1 MRHQRFW
8 QLCFDL
14 GDFSMGAGSWFTRRG
29 AIASGRRAL
38 GFDGVEGPEVS
49 ARRLERSLVVD
60 ASVLIEQEPAGSP
73 RRDTR

>member
-1 MRHQRFW
+1 MLR
-8 QLCFDL
+8 
-14 GDFSMGAGSWFTRRG
+14 SRG
-29 AIASGRRAL
+29 FLHGRGLVVHPARGYLFQGGEPLAL
-38 GFDGVEGPEVS
+38 DGVESPEAS